1 MSPTQTTLTA
11 SPNLSVFGQP
21 VTPTAAVTATA
32 PGAATPTGSVTF
44 LDGGTVL
51 GTATLDGSG
60 QAALPVIDP
69 RVRR

>member
-1 MSPTQTTLTA
+1 VTLTA
-11 SPNLSVFGQP
+11 
-21 VTPTAAVTATA
+21 VTARA

-51 GTATLDGSG
+51 GTATPDGSG
-60 QAALPVIDP
+60 QAAPPVIDP